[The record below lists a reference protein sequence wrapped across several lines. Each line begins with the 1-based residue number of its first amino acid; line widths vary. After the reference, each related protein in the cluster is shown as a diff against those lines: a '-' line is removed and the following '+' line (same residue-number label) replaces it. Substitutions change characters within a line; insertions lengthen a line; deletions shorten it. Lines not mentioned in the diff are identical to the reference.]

1 MRRRSPSEIS
11 PFVTQPQAVVS
22 ELRQENQPELIDKA
36 VHLGSIE

>member
-1 MRRRSPSEIS
+1 MIPLVELRSSSII
-11 PFVTQPQAVVS
+11 QPQAVIS